1 MLNTGPRATIRYGVV
16 RLPFLSDY
24 ASPSLGSN
32 IGDWGAWRCCW
43 LWCRSSSSQRAA
55 HWQHQP
61 PAQTAHSATQK
72 RFVNKREKHLNI
84 SHTSVS

>member
-24 ASPSLGSN
+24 GSPSLGSN

-43 LWCRSSSSQRAA
+43 LWCRSSSSQSAA

-61 PAQTAHSATQK
+61 PLRK
-72 RFVNKREKHLNI
+72 RLILLHK
-84 SHTSVS
+84 SGS